1 MQLSFD
7 SLRKCNSQGIFV
19 TRVQP
24 EGPASKILQPGDKI
38 IQVFIRKL
46 PRKVR
51 FCLNA
56 QLKTT
61 FSVPGE
67 RIQLCEHR
75 SRQRSRPPEDVSEHC
90 GYDCHSRPAS
100 VVVSGDLQR
109 GVGGVGSARARLD
122 RRTEKILSWLSY
134 FSTRRRLDLSIAVGT
149 IYSRDLR
156 SLHPAGGDRPLRV
169 VDQSATAASTSPQKA
184 NTVVYIFLYKRKL
197 KIWPVLKQMITVVP
211 VHHLFFPLFRIFF
224 VVLFYFCVLF
234 FQFAFF

>member
-90 GYDCHSRPAS
+90 GNDCHSRPAS

-122 RRTEKILSWLSY
+122 RRTEKILS
-134 FSTRRRLDLSIAVGT
+134 
-149 IYSRDLR
+149 
-156 SLHPAGGDRPLRV
+156 
-169 VDQSATAASTSPQKA
+169 
-184 NTVVYIFLYKRKL
+184 
-197 KIWPVLKQMITVVP
+197 
-211 VHHLFFPLFRIFF
+211 
-224 VVLFYFCVLF
+224 
-234 FQFAFF
+234 